1 MENAIKK
8 SKIFENLPPEETNE
22 VIRKLSA
29 GKRKFKKGEYILRNG
44 DEARLFGI
52 VLSGEV
58 MIESADYWETP

>member
-29 GKRKFKKGEYILRNG
+29 GKRKFKKANT
-44 DEARLFGI
+44 F
-52 VLSGEV
+52 
-58 MIESADYWETP
+58 